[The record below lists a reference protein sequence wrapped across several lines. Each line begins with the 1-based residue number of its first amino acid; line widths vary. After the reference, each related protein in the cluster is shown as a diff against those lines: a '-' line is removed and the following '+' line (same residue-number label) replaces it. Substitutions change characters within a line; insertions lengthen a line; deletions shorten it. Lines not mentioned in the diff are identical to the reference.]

1 MHPELLSLSLFML
14 GTSCSPGPNNIV
26 ASYSGFNFG
35 VIKTFPHMLG
45 VIFGFTTV
53 VCVLNFGL
61 INIFKIY
68 PLIQEI
74 LKISGSIFLVY
85 LAYKIAFSKN
95 VKENKKENP
104 VKFIET
110 FFFQFLNPKGVI
122 VAIIIVSTYV
132 ESGNN
137 FINYSFWVI
146 LVSFLCALISITFWT
161 FVGKFFRRFATN
173 EKFIK
178 VFNYVM
184 SSLLLACIATF
195 YLWFWFIIKPK

>member
-74 LKISGSIFLVY
+74 LKIFGSIFLVY

-95 VKENKKENP
+95 IKENKKENP

-132 ESGNN
+132 ESGSN

-146 LVSFLCALISITFWT
+146 LVSFLCAFISITFWT

-184 SSLLLACIATF
+184 SSFLLACIVTF
-195 YLWFWFIIKPK
+195 YL

>member
-74 LKISGSIFLVY
+74 LKIFGSIFLVY

-132 ESGNN
+132 ESGSN

-146 LVSFLCALISITFWT
+146 IVSFLCAVISITFWT

-195 YLWFWFIIKPK
+195 YL

>member
-35 VIKTFPHMLG
+35 VVKTFPHMLG
-45 VIFGFTTV
+45 VIFGFTSV

-61 INIFKIY
+61 INIFKLY

-74 LKISGSIFLVY
+74 LKISGSVFLVY

-95 VKENKKENP
+95 TKENKKENP
-104 VKFIET
+104 VKFLET

-132 ESGNN
+132 ESGSN
-137 FINYSFWVI
+137 FVNYSFWVI
-146 LVSFLCALISITFWT
+146 LVSFICALISITFWT

-184 SSLLLACIATF
+184 SSLLLAFILTF
-195 YLWFWFIIKPK
+195 YL

>member
-35 VIKTFPHMLG
+35 VAKTFPHMLG
-45 VIFGFTTV
+45 VIFGFTTM

-74 LKISGSIFLVY
+74 LKISGSVFLVY

-95 VKENKKENP
+95 QKEKKNENP
-104 VKFIET
+104 VKFFDT
-110 FFFQFLNPKGVI
+110 FFFSVF
-122 VAIIIVSTYV
+122 
-132 ESGNN
+132 ESKRCYCW
-137 FINYSFWVI
+137 NYYCI
-146 LVSFLCALISITFWT
+146 YLC
-161 FVGKFFRRFATN
+161 R
-173 EKFIK
+173 
-178 VFNYVM
+178 
-184 SSLLLACIATF
+184 
-195 YLWFWFIIKPK
+195 

>member
-45 VIFGFTTV
+45 VIFGFTSV

-61 INIFKIY
+61 INIFKLY
-68 PLIQEI
+68 PLIQET

-95 VKENKKENP
+95 IKENKKENP

-132 ESGNN
+132 EGGNN

-146 LVSFLCALISITFWT
+146 LVSFVCALISITFWT
-161 FVGKFFRRFATN
+161 FVGKFFRRFARN

-184 SSLLLACIATF
+184 SALLLACIATF
-195 YLWFWFIIKPK
+195 YL